1 MDSMRSIKRCEA
13 LVFFFY
19 DLILLARACLQ
30 LLAVCNCKVSP
41 AAANRTACLKLVR
54 RNRYTFAAYA
64 QHDSCLLV
72 GYMKLISRQTIET
85 HQ

>member
-1 MDSMRSIKRCEA
+1 MSSMRSIKRRQT

-30 LLAVCNCKVSP
+30 LLAVCNCEMPP
-41 AAANRTACLKLVR
+41 ATANRTGGLKLVC
-54 RNRYTFAAYA
+54 RNRYAFAAYA

-72 GYMKLISRQTIET
+72 GYMKLISRQAVQT

>member
-1 MDSMRSIKRCEA
+1 MDSMRSIKCCQA

-30 LLAVCNCKVSP
+30 LLTVCNCKVP
-41 AAANRTACLKLVR
+41 PTAANRTGGLKLVCR
-54 RNRYTFAAYA
+54 DRYTFAAYT
-64 QHDSCLLV
+64 QHDSCLFM
-72 GYMKLISRQTIET
+72 GYMKLISRQTVQT